1 VNLHLVRLRPEARR
15 LASFAH
21 MAGLRDAEHDPG
33 YLWHLALRRA
43 FGAIAPQP
51 FRVFEPDPD
60 RDDDA
65 RRLELL
71 GYARVDES
79 GLRAALA
86 SAPAEAASIFPDSGL
101 GAKPLPE
108 MFGGGRMLAFS
119 TRVCP
124 VVRTLSTD
132 GTRKRELDAF
142 VHVASADP
150 DGPKP
155 ERLDV
160 YRDWLASRL
169 FEGGAELIEARLS
182 GFRLSTLVRRSH
194 ASPNG
199 RTATEEGPPKRLRA
213 QRPRAAARRPDAT
226 LEGVLR
232 VVDPERFQCLLARG
246 VGRHRAFGFGLL
258 LLRPVG

>member
-1 VNLHLVRLRPEARR
+1 MSLHLVRLRPEVRR

-43 FGAIAPQP
+43 FGVIAPQP

-60 RDDDA
+60 RDDNGK
-65 RRLELL
+65 RLELL
-71 GYARVDES
+71 GYARVDED
-79 GLRAALA
+79 GLRSALA

-108 MFGGGRMLAFS
+108 VFTGGRMLAFS
-119 TRVCP
+119 TMVCP
-124 VVRTLSTD
+124 IVRTLSTD

-150 DGPKP
+150 DAPKP
-155 ERLDV
+155 ERSDV

-169 FEGGAELIEARLS
+169 AEGGARLVEARLS
-182 GFRLSTLVRRSH
+182 GFRLTTLVRRRH

-199 RTATEEGPPKRLRA
+199 RTATADGPPTRLLA

-226 LEGVLR
+226 LDGVLE
-232 VVDPERFQCLLARG
+232 VVDPERFQALLARG

-258 LLRPVG
+258 LLRPAG